1 MPDQPMPEPTPE
13 HPRSGPR
20 AVLAGTGVSVPPRAV
35 TNDELS
41 RVMDTS
47 DEWIRERSGIVTRH
61 YVEPGVGS
69 ADLGAEAAR
78 AALED
83 AAVDAA
89 EVDYLVVATM
99 TPDHYFPGTGTLVQQ
114 RLGIDPLP
122 ALDLRQQCAGFAYG
136 LQVVDGLIRGRV
148 ARTVLLV
155 GTDVHTS
162 LMPWSEKSWKVM
174 NGELPPEELSD
185 EEREHNNRF
194 RHLTV
199 LFGDA
204 AGAMVFR
211 AQEGSAEEGNGERGI
226 LGGRLYGDGDR
237 LDILYVPGAGSR
249 HRPWIDAEML
259 ERADHVPVMDGRQV
273 FKLAVTRMPKV
284 TKEVLQRHGHGLDDL
299 DLLVMHQANLRINEA
314 AQKFLGLP
322 DERVHN
328 NIQKYGNTTSATLPL
343 AFHEA
348 RREGK
353 APEGSLVAFTVLGA
367 GLHWGSV
374 LMRV

>member
-1 MPDQPMPEPTPE
+1 MSHRPAATGEVRQ
-13 HPRSGPR
+13 GVR
-20 AVLAGTGVSVPPRAV
+20 AVLQGCGVAVPPLEID
-35 TNDELS
+35 NDMLA
-41 RVMDTS
+41 RIMDTS
-47 DEWIRERSGIVTRH
+47 DEWIRERSGVVTRH
-61 YVEPGVGS
+61 FVEPGTSS

-78 AALED
+78 AALAD
-83 AAVDAA
+83 A
-89 EVDYLVVATM
+89 EVEADEIEYLVCATM
-99 TPDHYFPGTGTLVQQ
+99 TPDHYFPGCGTLIQQ
-114 RLGIDPLP
+114 RLGIPPRP

-136 LQVVDGLIRGRV
+136 LQTVDALIRSGI

-155 GTDVHTS
+155 GADVHTS
-162 LMPWSEKSWKVM
+162 IMPFSRRSWRVM
-174 NGELPPEELSD
+174 LGEEEGPLD
-185 EEREHNNRF
+185 EREREWNKRF

-211 AQEGSAEEGNGERGI
+211 GQEADGRGI
-226 LGGRLYGDGDR
+226 LRSRLLGDGGER
-237 LDILYVPGAGSR
+237 DILYVPGAGSAR
-249 HRPWIDAEML
+249 RPWIDAEMI
-259 ERADHVPVMDGRQV
+259 AAGDSVPVMDGRRV

-284 TKEVLQRHGHGLDDL
+284 TRELLAACELSIDDV
-299 DLLVMHQANLRINEA
+299 DLLIMHQANLRINEA
-314 AQKFLGLP
+314 AQRFLGLP

-348 RREGK
+348 RAEGK
-353 APEGSLVAFTVLGA
+353 APPGALVAFTALGA